1 MNKNNKE
8 INSNLAET
16 KILNLTRDNY
26 DYILK
31 KIHQNKSKNLN
42 EDDIEDSKYFLFEPL
57 RKYIIENLSG
67 LSRGFESPYWEKIFL
82 YLEKIDNKYYLETLF
97 NCIIFLEKYVEPARI
112 EIFLQL
118 SFKKYSNEYRKINGE
133 IELYQDSFLFH
144 IFDKKIDK
152 LLNTKY
158 RNNIIEIIK
167 ICIYIFIINLF
178 YKKYK

>member
-67 LSRGFESPYWEKIFL
+67 LSR
-82 YLEKIDNKYYLETLF
+82 
-97 NCIIFLEKYVEPARI
+97 
-112 EIFLQL
+112 
-118 SFKKYSNEYRKINGE
+118 
-133 IELYQDSFLFH
+133 
-144 IFDKKIDK
+144 
-152 LLNTKY
+152 
-158 RNNIIEIIK
+158 
-167 ICIYIFIINLF
+167 
-178 YKKYK
+178 